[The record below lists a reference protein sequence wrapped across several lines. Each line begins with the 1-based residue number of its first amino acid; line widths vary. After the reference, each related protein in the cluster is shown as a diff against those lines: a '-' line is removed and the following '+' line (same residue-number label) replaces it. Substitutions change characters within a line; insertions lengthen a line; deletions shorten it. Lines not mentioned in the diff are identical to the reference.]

1 MAKRESQGLLVAV
14 ILLVFF
20 ALLMCVFTYYFWSQ
34 SSRLHLELEAAEN
47 SMQDTNRVSGQRSLE
62 NQKLKEMLGLAPDEK
77 IEAIEKQHTD
87 DMNLFGESIPAEN
100 RNYHELPI
108 YLVNAVRALGSKL
121 DQANQTELQLK
132 KEKQRA
138 LAEEQARTKQAEDQ
152 LNKVSA
158 DMEGE
163 RAKFMEDRQAW
174 KSRMDEL
181 QDEIKKSTRDAAT
194 KEEELATRIR
204 QQTEEIKGLALNNGN
219 LARQL
224 EEFKDQS
231 FETPDGQIAWVNQK
245 SRTAQL
251 NLGRADG
258 LQRQITFSVFDAD
271 ENKLATAKKKGSV
284 EVTRVLD
291 DHRSEARIVDD
302 DYTNPI
308 ITGDVVY
315 SPLWQPGMSM
325 RFALAGL
332 MDIDGDGLSD
342 RKLIK
347 NLITLNGGIVVA
359 EVADDGNRDGE
370 LSIHTRYLVL
380 GERPRITQ
388 NVAAG
393 ATGALVEEYG
403 RIIREAE
410 QFGVQQLPVERLISD
425 LGYRGSAKTVA
436 LGKNAK
442 EQDFIR
448 SPTNSNNR
456 FRPRSPPRRRG
467 AY

>member
-1 MAKRESQGLLVAV
+1 MAKRESQGLLIAV

-34 SSRLHLELEAAEN
+34 SSRLRQELETAQT
-47 SMQDTNRVSGQRSLE
+47 SMQEKDQVSNQRSLE
-62 NQKLKEMLGLAPDEK
+62 NQELKEMLGLAPDEK
-77 IEAIEKQHTD
+77 IEAIKKQYAD

-108 YLVNAVRALGSKL
+108 YLVNAVRQLGNKL

-132 KEKQRA
+132 NEKERA

-158 DMEGE
+158 DMQNEI
-163 RAKFMEDRQAW
+163 AKFNEDRQTW
-174 KSRMDEL
+174 KTRMDEL
-181 QDEIKKSTRDAAT
+181 DDKLKESSQTAAA
-194 KEEELATRIR
+194 KEEELNTKIR
-204 QQTEEIKGLALNNGN
+204 EQMVEIKGLTLNNQN

-231 FETPDGQIAWVNQK
+231 FETPDGEIAWVDQK

-258 LQRQITFSVFDAD
+258 LQRQITFSVFDVD

-284 EVTRVLD
+284 EVTRILD
-291 DHRSEARIVDD
+291 DHRSEARIVAD

-308 ITGDVVY
+308 VSGDVVY
-315 SPLWQPGMSM
+315 SPLWQAGLSM

-347 NLITLNGGIVVA
+347 NLIAVNGGVVVA
-359 EVADDGNRDGE
+359 EVADDGSRDGE

-380 GERPRITQ
+380 GERPRVTQ
-388 NVAAG
+388 NAAAG
-393 ATGALVEEYG
+393 ASDALVEEYG
-403 RIIREAE
+403 RIIKEAE
-410 QFGVQQLPVERLISD
+410 QFGVQQIPVERLIAD
-425 LGYRGSAKTVA
+425 LGYRGTAKTVA

-442 EQDFIR
+442 EQDFQR
-448 SPTNSNNR
+448 PRTKPDSR
-456 FRPRSPPRRRG
+456 FRPRSPPRRPSP
-467 AY
+467 Y